1 MKMFGEKETK
11 RFQFLSSLFGRED
24 AGRRRRVPQPLNE
37 GPRFNYLKLGG
48 SFSRG
53 RIRHCDTW
61 DFDSSN
67 PKFLADRDGK
77 RLSADR
83 KKVSQRKLGNG
94 IFGG

>member
-1 MKMFGEKETK
+1 MFSEKETR
-11 RFQFLSSLFGRED
+11 RFQFLSSLFGREEP
-24 AGRRRRVPQPLNE
+24 GRRRRAPLQLNE

-67 PKFLADRDGK
+67 PRFLVDRDGK
-77 RLSADR
+77 RLSADQER
-83 KKVSQRKLGNG
+83 VSQRKLRNG